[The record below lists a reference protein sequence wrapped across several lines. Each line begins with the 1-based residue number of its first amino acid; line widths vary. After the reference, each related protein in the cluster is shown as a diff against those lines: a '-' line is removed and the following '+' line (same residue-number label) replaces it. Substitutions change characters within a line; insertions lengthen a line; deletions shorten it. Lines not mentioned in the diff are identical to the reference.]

1 MSHIVVNKEL
11 CKSCGL
17 CVTQCPKKILRI
29 SAIANSK
36 GYFVC
41 EQTDASL
48 CIACN
53 FCAYVCP
60 DAAITVFKEAALEG
74 AL

>member
-1 MSHIVVNKEL
+1 MSRVVIDKEL

-17 CVTQCPKKILRI
+17 CVLQCPKKILRI
-29 SAIANSK
+29 STVINSK
-36 GYFVC
+36 GYNIC
-41 EQTDASL
+41 EQTDETL

-60 DAAITVFKEAALEG
+60 DAAITVYKEAVMEG
-74 AL
+74 AI

>member
-1 MSHIVVNKEL
+1 MSRISVDKEL

-17 CVTQCPKKILRI
+17 CILQCPKKILRI
-29 SAIANSK
+29 STVANSK
-36 GYFVC
+36 GYYVC
-41 EQTDASL
+41 EQTDATL

-60 DAAITVFKEAALEG
+60 DAAITVYKEAIPEG
-74 AL
+74 AI